1 MEFQKFSTALHDPI
15 SYEIKQNIL
24 THYFLSIQLKVLRIK
39 NKKVRQ
45 LIKRA
50 DIHQLLTLIDLDK
63 GMTKKFLSAQLQID
77 INTDN
82 FE

>member
-1 MEFQKFSTALHDPI
+1 MSYPEF